1 MHLCFVCSHIYP
13 CTRGGAEL
21 RYHLLA
27 RELAELGH
35 KVSYITYAYSGCA
48 DPSVDLV
55 PVGAPPE
62 HYDEKGRRRV
72 LPVAVFGLKAA
83 RAVEKLQ
90 CDVVDVSVPY
100 TPALLLPKGSFVLTL
115 HEFWGPMWRTYY
127 PAPLGALAEKGEKL
141 LVRRPRAIITPSEFV
156 ARKVREHTSAPVY
169 PVPLGLPLE
178 RYAKY
183 AGNTRRDIDAVAI
196 GRLVPIKGWD
206 RLVQLL
212 KLVDKPLRVAIVGD
226 GPLYHHLAQQLR
238 GTHHKVEI
246 LRGASEDEK
255 LSTLSRAKYYLNLS
269 QFEGFS
275 IATLEALACGA
286 HPVVLD
292 TGYNAAIELIE
303 NAGCGTIVKTLD
315 EAAEI
320 IARDLPPCTPD
331 LTNYTLEALVSRY
344 IEVVEKVMKAS
355 L

>member
-1 MHLCFVCSHIYP
+1 VNFCFVSSHLYP

-27 RELAELGH
+27 KELTKLGH
-35 KVSYITYAYSGCA
+35 RVSYITYAYNGCMDSSTA
-48 DPSVDLV
+48 LV
-55 PVGAPPE
+55 PVGKPPE

-72 LPVAVFGLKAA
+72 LPVATFGLKAA
-83 RAVEKLQ
+83 RAIEKLN
-90 CDVVDVSVPY
+90 CDAVDVSQPY
-100 TPALLLPKGSFVLTL
+100 TPALFLPKGSFVLTL

-127 PAPLGALAEKGEKL
+127 PAPLGALAEKGEKV

-169 PVPLGLPLE
+169 PVPPGLPLE

-196 GRLVPIKGWD
+196 GRFVPIKGWD

-212 KLVDKPLRVAIVGD
+212 KLVDKPLKVAIVGD

-292 TGYNAAIELIE
+292 TGYNAAVELVQ
-303 NAGCGTIVKTLD
+303 NTGCGTIVKEVD

-320 IARDLPPCTPD
+320 IAHDPPPCIPD
-331 LTNYTLEALVSRY
+331 LTNHTLQAFIKHYL
-344 IEVVEKVMKAS
+344 EVVEET

>member
-1 MHLCFVCSHIYP
+1 MHLCFVCSHLYP
-13 CTRGGAEL
+13 CTSGGAEL
-21 RYHLLA
+21 RYHLLTS
-27 RELAELGH
+27 ELAKLGH
-35 KVSYITYAYSGCA
+35 KVSYITYAYNGCA
-48 DPSVDLV
+48 DSSIDLV

-62 HYDEKGRRRV
+62 HYDEKGKRRV
-72 LPVAVFGLKAA
+72 LPVALFGIKAA
-83 RAVEKLQ
+83 RTVEKLH

-127 PAPLGALAEKGEKL
+127 SVPLAVLAEKGEKL
-141 LVRRPRAIITPSEFV
+141 LVTRPRAIITPSEFV

-178 RYAKY
+178 RYVKY

-196 GRLVPIKGWD
+196 GRFVPIKGWD
-206 RLVQLL
+206 RLFKLL

-226 GPLYHHLAQQLR
+226 GPLYDHLVPQLR
-238 GTHHKVEI
+238 GTNHEVEI

-292 TGYNAAIELIE
+292 TGYNAAVELVQ
-303 NAGCGTIVKTLD
+303 NTGCGTIVKTVD

-320 IARDLPPCTPD
+320 IARDPPPCTPD
-331 LTNYTLEALVSRY
+331 LTNYTLQAFIKHYLK
-344 IEVVEKVMKAS
+344 VVEEI

>member
-1 MHLCFVCSHIYP
+1 MHLCIVCSHLYP

-27 RELAELGH
+27 RELAKLGH
-35 KVSYITYAYSGCA
+35 KISYITYAYSGCA

-62 HYDEKGRRRV
+62 HYDGKGRRRV

-83 RAVEKLQ
+83 RAVAKLQ

-115 HEFWGPMWRTYY
+115 LEFWGPMWRSYY

-141 LVRRPRAIITPSEFV
+141 LVRRPKVIVTLTKFV
-156 ARKVREHTSAPVY
+156 AEKVREHTSIPVY

-178 RYAKY
+178 NYAKY
-183 AGNTRRDIDAVAI
+183 AGNTQRDIDAVAI
-196 GRLVPIKGWD
+196 GRFVSIKGWD
-206 RLVQLL
+206 KVVQLL
-212 KLVDKPLRVAIVGD
+212 KLVDKPLKVAAVGD
-226 GPLYHHLAQQLR
+226 GPLYNQLAQQLR
-238 GTHHKVEI
+238 STHHKVEI

-255 LSTLSRAKYYLNLS
+255 LFTLSRAKYYLNLS

-292 TGYNAAIELIE
+292 TGYNAAVELVQ
-303 NAGCGTIVKTLD
+303 NTGCGTVVRAVD

-320 IARDLPPCTPD
+320 IARDPPPCIPN
-331 LTNYTLEALVSRY
+331 LSNYTLEAFTKCY
-344 IEVVEKVMKAS
+344 IKVIENM
-355 L
+355 LHR

>member
-1 MHLCFVCSHIYP
+1 MHLCFVCSHIYT

-21 RYHLLA
+21 RYYLLA
-27 RELAELGH
+27 RELAKLGH

-72 LPVAVFGLKAA
+72 LPVALFGLKAA
-83 RAVEKLQ
+83 RAVAKLQ
-90 CDVVDVSVPY
+90 CDIVDVSVPY
-100 TPALLLPKGSFVLTL
+100 TPALFLPKGSFVLTL
-115 HEFWGPMWRTYY
+115 HEFWGPMWRSYY
-127 PAPLGALAEKGEKL
+127 PAPLGALAEKGERL
-141 LVRRPRAIITPSEFV
+141 LVRRPKAIITPSEFV
-156 ARKVREHTSAPVY
+156 ARMIKEHASVPAY
-169 PVPLGLPLE
+169 PVPLGISLDK
-178 RYAKY
+178 YAKY
-183 AGNTRRDIDAVAI
+183 AGDTKRDIDAVAV
-196 GRLVPIKGWD
+196 GRFVPIKGWD
-206 RLVQLL
+206 RFIQLL
-212 KLVDKPLRVAIVGD
+212 KLVDKPLRVAVVGD
-226 GPLYHHLAQQLR
+226 GPLYHHIAQQLR
-238 GTHHKVEI
+238 DIHHEVEI

-292 TGYNAAIELIE
+292 TGYNAAVELVQ
-303 NAGCGTIVKTLD
+303 NTGCGTIVKTVD

-320 IARDLPPCTPD
+320 IVRDPPPCTPD
-331 LTNYTLEALVSRY
+331 LSNYTLEALVSRY
-344 IEVVEKVMKAS
+344 IEVIEKVLRK
-355 L
+355 

>member
-13 CTRGGAEL
+13 CTRGGAEF

-27 RELAELGH
+27 RELAKLGH
-35 KVSYITYAYSGCA
+35 KVSYITYAYEGCTE
-48 DPSVDLV
+48 PSINLV
-55 PVGAPPE
+55 PVGAPPK
-62 HYDEKGRRRV
+62 HYNEKGKRRV
-72 LPVAVFGLKAA
+72 LLVAVFGLKAA
-83 RAVEKLQ
+83 RAVEKLH
-90 CDVVDVSVPY
+90 CNVVDVSVPY
-100 TPALLLPKGSFVLTL
+100 TPALLLPKGSFALTL
-115 HEFWGPMWRTYY
+115 HEFWGPIWKTYY
-127 PAPLGALAEKGEKL
+127 SAPLGAFAEKGEKL

-156 ARKVREHTSAPVY
+156 ARKVREHTSVPVY

-178 RYAKY
+178 NYAKH
-183 AGNTRRDIDAVAI
+183 AGNTRRDIDVVAI
-196 GRLVPIKGWD
+196 GRFVPIKGWD
-206 RLVQLL
+206 RFVQLL
-212 KLVDKPLRVAIVGD
+212 NHVDKPLKVAIVGD

-255 LSTLSRAKYYLNLS
+255 LSILSRAKYYLNLS

-286 HPVVLD
+286 HPLVLD
-292 TGYNAAIELIE
+292 TGYNAAVELVQHT
-303 NAGCGTIVKTLD
+303 GCGTIIKTVD

-320 IARDLPPCTPD
+320 IARDPPPCTPD
-331 LTNYTLEALVSRY
+331 LTNYTLQAFINHYL
-344 IEVVEKVMKAS
+344 EVMEEI

>member
-1 MHLCFVCSHIYP
+1 MHLCFVCSHLYP

-27 RELAELGH
+27 RELAKLGH

-83 RAVEKLQ
+83 RAVEKLH

-100 TPALLLPKGSFVLTL
+100 TPALLLLKGSFVLTL

-127 PAPLGALAEKGEKL
+127 PAPLGALAEKGEKV

-196 GRLVPIKGWD
+196 GRFVPIKGWD

-212 KLVDKPLRVAIVGD
+212 KLVDKPLKVAIVGD

-246 LRGASEDEK
+246 LRGASEEEK

-292 TGYNAAIELIE
+292 TGYNAAVELVQST
-303 NAGCGTIVKTLD
+303 GCGTIIKAVD

-320 IARDLPPCTPD
+320 IAHDPPPCTPD
-331 LTNYTLEALVSRY
+331 LTNYTLQAFIKHYL
-344 IEVVEKVMKAS
+344 EVVEEI